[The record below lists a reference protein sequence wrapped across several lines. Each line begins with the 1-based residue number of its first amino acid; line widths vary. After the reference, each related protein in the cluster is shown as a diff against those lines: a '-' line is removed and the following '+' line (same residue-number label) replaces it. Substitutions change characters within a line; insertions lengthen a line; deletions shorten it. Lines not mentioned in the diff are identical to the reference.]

1 MWNIEGLYIPKVI
14 YSSNKCLIQV
24 FSNLCFSLYPKAVK
38 LEATVKYSSTSV
50 LGIKMKLKIKQ
61 GAANKNLY
69 LRPQI
74 NTAFERKLDGLP
86 TAARMATTAIP

>member
-1 MWNIEGLYIPKVI
+1 MFRVRI
-14 YSSNKCLIQV
+14 SFQV
-24 FSNLCFSLYPKAVK
+24 FSNLRFSLYPKAVK
-38 LEATVKYSSTSV
+38 LEATGMYSRTSV

>member
-1 MWNIEGLYIPKVI
+1 M
-14 YSSNKCLIQV
+14 
-24 FSNLCFSLYPKAVK
+24 
-38 LEATVKYSSTSV
+38 YSSTSV

-86 TAARMATTAIP
+86 TAARMATTAVP